1 VKETHP
7 PSSKRRAVGLQTVLA
22 GGFAVSVI
30 AAMVMLN
37 RFSAA
42 EARRFDQP
50 RQQQEYATDLA
61 TNPVPIETAP
71 APKRAAKSSMGVNRV
86 TSRRAP
92 ESVKS
97 AVTASP
103 ARIGDVPENEIAT
116 LSASDV
122 TRVANAVDSF
132 SATES
137 EPPPVTITGCLETS
151 TSGDEFRL
159 TDTEGADAPKSRG
172 WRTAFLKKRAVPMT
186 LVGAHD
192 GLALM
197 PNVGKRVAA
206 TGLLASR
213 ELKVSTLRVVDESC
227 N

>member
-1 VKETHP
+1 
-7 PSSKRRAVGLQTVLA
+7 
-22 GGFAVSVI
+22 VSVI

-42 EARRFDQP
+42 EARRYDQP
-50 RQQQEYATDLA
+50 RQPQEYATDLA

-71 APKRAAKSSMGVNRV
+71 APKRPTKSSTGVNRA
-86 TSRRAP
+86 TSRAP
-92 ESVKS
+92 ESGKS
-97 AVTASP
+97 AVAASP
-103 ARIGDVPENEIAT
+103 ARIDRVPENEVAT

-122 TRVANAVDSF
+122 TRVANRVDSLF
-132 SATES
+132 ATES

-172 WRTAFLKKRAVPMT
+172 WRTAFLKKRAVPTT
-186 LVGAHD
+186 LVDAPD
-192 GLALM
+192 GPALM

-213 ELKVSTLRVVDESC
+213 ELTVTTLRVVDESC